1 MPWSLSRDAT
11 ASVEQWLGRRA
22 PDGTLLGRLSPGRVL
37 GEWKV
42 VAFVGAGLSAEVYR
56 VRNTRYGHDG
66 ALKLLV
72 DGSRGLRERF
82 LAEADALRFL
92 ALTALPRFM
101 GSGMHEGSPYYVM
114 EYLQPLPEPMSRA
127 EVSRFMNRVA
137 KAVQML
143 HEAGYIHRDLKPGN
157 ILRRRNGEPVLI
169 DLGLIKRRGTG
180 VTDPIVRIGRGISII
195 DGKPVGVGTLDY
207 AAPEQLLKGEASV
220 QSDVF
225 ALGKILR
232 ALYGGR
238 PPNNLKPVIR
248 RATRELPGDRYES
261 ANAFAAAIRR
271 RNRPVYVLLA
281 AAAVVGFAVLA
292 YPAYRPWLV
301 SVAERFVRGQRPEVM
316 TLAVQM
322 PKETE
327 SDYIRRLS
335 SQAEGGDT
343 ESQIALAEA
352 HFYGRGTP
360 TNRTEAVKWYRL
372 AATAGEAS
380 AQASLGLC
388 LLRGWGCERSPVEA
402 VSWYVAA
409 AEQGDLAAMSDLAFC
424 YMHGMGVAKNPET
437 GFSWALKAAERG
449 HASAQALV
457 GECYLTGRGVVQD
470 PLQAQTWLF
479 RATRQ
484 GNRRAK
490 MLLETLAQ

>member
-1 MPWSLSRDAT
+1 MK
-11 ASVEQWLGRRA
+11 SVEQWLAMRTA
-22 PDGTLLGRLSPGRVL
+22 DGKSPGRLVP
-37 GEWKV
+37 GTSVGDWRV
-42 VAFVGAGLSAEVYR
+42 VAFIGAGLSSEVYR
-56 VRNTRYGHDG
+56 VRNVRYGHDG

-101 GSGMHEGSPYYVM
+101 GAGTHDGEPYYVM
-114 EYLQPLPEPMSRA
+114 EYLQPLPEPMPRF
-127 EVSRFMNRVA
+127 EVPRFMNRVA

-157 ILRRRNGEPVLI
+157 ILRRRSGEPVLI
-169 DLGLIKRRGTG
+169 DLGLVKRRGTG
-180 VTDPIVRIGRGISII
+180 VTDPVVRIGRGISII

-220 QSDVF
+220 QSDIF

-232 ALYGGR
+232 ALYEGR
-238 PPNNLKPVIR
+238 PPQNLKPVIR

-261 ANAFAAAIRR
+261 ADDFAAAIRH
-271 RNRPVYVLLA
+271 RNRPLFALLGVLALA
-281 AAAVVGFAVLA
+281 GAAVLS
-292 YPAYRPWLV
+292 YPAYRPRLV
-301 SVAERFVRGQRPEVM
+301 AVAERFVRGQQPEAQA
-316 TLAVQM
+316 LAVQK
-322 PKETE
+322 PKETD
-327 SDYIRRLS
+327 SDYIRRLT

-343 ESQIALAEA
+343 ASQIALAEA
-352 HFYGRGTP
+352 HFYGRGTS
-360 TNRTEAVKWYRL
+360 TNRAEAVRWYRL
-372 AATAGEAS
+372 AAKAGEAS

-402 VSWYVAA
+402 VSWYAAA
-409 AEQGDLAAMSDLAFC
+409 AEQGDLMAMNDLAFC
-424 YMHGMGVAKNPET
+424 YMHGMGVAKDPAT
-437 GFSWALKAAERG
+437 GFAWALKAAERG
-449 HASAQALV
+449 HAPAQALV
-457 GECYLTGRGVVQD
+457 GECYLTGRGAEQD

>member
-1 MPWSLSRDAT
+1 MN
-11 ASVEQWLGRRA
+11 SVEQWLGARTVDGQA
-22 PDGTLLGRLSPGRVL
+22 PGRLAPGRVV

-56 VRNTRYGHDG
+56 VRNVQYGHDG

-72 DGSRGLRERF
+72 DGSRGLKERF
-82 LAEADALRFL
+82 ASEAEALRFL
-92 ALTALPRFM
+92 SLTALPRFM
-101 GSGMHEGSPYYVM
+101 GSGTHEGAPYYVM
-114 EYLQPLPEPMSRA
+114 EYLQPLPEPMPRS
-127 EVSRFMNRVA
+127 EVPRFMNRVA

-180 VTDPIVRIGRGISII
+180 VTDPVVRIGRGISII

-220 QSDVF
+220 QSDIF

-232 ALYGGR
+232 ALYEGR

-261 ANAFAAAIRR
+261 ANDFAAAIRH
-271 RNRPVYVLLA
+271 RNHSLYAALA
-281 AAAVVGFAVLA
+281 VVAVVGLAVLS

-301 SVAERFVRGQRPEVM
+301 IVAERFVRGQQSE
-316 TLAVQM
+316 TTELAVQM
-322 PKETE
+322 PKEPE
-327 SDYIRRLS
+327 SNYIRRLT
-335 SQAEGGDT
+335 SQAESGDM

-360 TNRTEAVKWYRL
+360 TNRTEAVRWYRL
-372 AATAGEAS
+372 VAKAGEAS

-388 LLRGWGCERSPVEA
+388 LLRGWGCEKSPVEA
-402 VSWYVAA
+402 VSWYMAA
-409 AEQGDLAAMSDLAFC
+409 AEQGDLMAMNDLAFC
-424 YMHGMGVAKNPET
+424 HMHGIGVAKDPAT
-437 GFSWALKAAERG
+437 GFAWALKAAERG
-449 HASAQALV
+449 HAPAQALV
-457 GECYLTGRGVVQD
+457 GECYLTGRGVEQD
-470 PLQAQTWLF
+470 VSRAQTWLF

>member
-1 MPWSLSRDAT
+1 MTQNA
-11 ASVEQWLGRRA
+11 VERWLGTRA
-22 PDGTLLGRLSPGRVL
+22 GDGSSKGRLAPGTSV

-72 DGSRGLRERF
+72 DESRGLKERF
-82 LAEADALRFL
+82 LTEADALRFL
-92 ALTALPRFM
+92 SLTALPRFM
-101 GSGMHEGSPYYVM
+101 GAGTHEGAPYYVM
-114 EYLQPLPEPMSRA
+114 EYLQPLPEPMPRS
-127 EVSRFMNRVA
+127 EVPRFMNRVA

-220 QSDVF
+220 QSDIF

-232 ALYGGR
+232 ALYEGR
-238 PPNNLKPVIR
+238 PPHCLKSVIR

-261 ANAFAAAIRR
+261 ANDFAAAIRR
-271 RNRPVYVLLA
+271 RNRPFFVLLGLLA
-281 AAAVVGFAVLA
+281 LAGLAVLA
-292 YPAYRPWLV
+292 YPTYRPWLV
-301 SVAERFVRGQRPEVM
+301 ALAEGFVREQQPEVQV
-316 TLAVQM
+316 LAVQK
-322 PKETE
+322 PKETD
-327 SDYIRRLS
+327 SDYARRLT

-343 ESQIALAEA
+343 ASQIALAEA

-360 TNRTEAVKWYRL
+360 TNRAEAVKWYRL
-372 AATAGEAS
+372 AAKAGEAS

-409 AEQGDLAAMSDLAFC
+409 AEQGDLAAMNDLAFC
-424 YMHGMGVAKNPET
+424 YMHGMGVAKDPET
-437 GFSWALKAAERG
+437 GFSWALRAAERG
-449 HASAQALV
+449 QASAQALV
-457 GECYLTGRGVVQD
+457 GECYLTGRGVARD
-470 PLQAQTWLF
+470 SLQAQTWLF
-479 RATRQ
+479 RAMRQ
-484 GNRRAK
+484 GNLRAK

>member
-1 MPWSLSRDAT
+1 MKTSCA
-11 ASVEQWLGRRA
+11 AVEQWLGTRTGGETVRRRLA
-22 PDGTLLGRLSPGRVL
+22 PGATVGD
-37 GEWKV
+37 WQV

-56 VRNTRYGHDG
+56 VRNRRYGHDG
-66 ALKLLV
+66 ALKLLT

-82 LAEADALRFL
+82 LTEADALRFL
-92 ALTALPRFM
+92 SLTALPRFM
-101 GSGMHEGSPYYVM
+101 GAGTHEGAPYYVM
-114 EYLQPLPEPMSRA
+114 EYLQPLPEPMPRS
-127 EVSRFMNRVA
+127 EVPRFMNRVA

-157 ILRRRNGEPVLI
+157 ILCRRNGEPVLI
-169 DLGLIKRRGTG
+169 DLGLIKRRGDG

-220 QSDVF
+220 QSDIF

-232 ALYGGR
+232 ALYEGR
-238 PPNNLKPVIR
+238 PPHCLKSVIR

-261 ANAFAAAIRR
+261 ANDFAAAIRH
-271 RNRPVYVLLA
+271 RNRLFFALLGLLA
-281 AAAVVGFAVLA
+281 LAGAAVLT
-292 YPAYRPWLV
+292 YPAYRPRLV
-301 SVAERFVRGQRPEVM
+301 ALAERFVRGQRPEVRV
-316 TLAVQM
+316 LAVQK
-322 PKETE
+322 PKETD
-327 SDYIRRLS
+327 SDYTRRLT
-335 SQAEGGDT
+335 SQAEGGDAA
-343 ESQIALAEA
+343 SQIALAEA

-372 AATAGEAS
+372 AAKAGEAS

-409 AEQGDLAAMSDLAFC
+409 AEKGDLMAMNDLAFC
-424 YMHGMGVAKNPET
+424 YMHGMGVAKDPVI

-449 HASAQALV
+449 QASAQALV
-457 GECYLTGRGVVQD
+457 GECYLTGRGVARD
-470 PLQAQTWLF
+470 SLQAQTWLF

>member
-1 MPWSLSRDAT
+1 MN
-11 ASVEQWLGRRA
+11 SVEQ
-22 PDGTLLGRLSPGRVL
+22 LLGARNVDGQAPGRLAPGRVV

-56 VRNTRYGHDG
+56 VRNVQYGHDG

-72 DGSRGLRERF
+72 DGSRGLKERF
-82 LAEADALRFL
+82 ASEAEALRFL
-92 ALTALPRFM
+92 SLTALPRFM
-101 GSGMHEGSPYYVM
+101 GSGTHEGAPYYVM
-114 EYLQPLPEPMSRA
+114 EYLQPLPEPMPRS
-127 EVSRFMNRVA
+127 EVPRFMNRVA

-180 VTDPIVRIGRGISII
+180 VTDPVVRFGRGISII

-220 QSDVF
+220 QSDIF

-232 ALYGGR
+232 ALYEGR

-261 ANAFAAAIRR
+261 ANDFAAAIRH
-271 RNRPVYVLLA
+271 RNHPLYA
-281 AAAVVGFAVLA
+281 ALAVVAVIGLAVLS

-301 SVAERFVRGQRPEVM
+301 TVAERFVRGQQSEAAE
-316 TLAVQM
+316 LAVQM
-322 PKETE
+322 PKEPE
-327 SDYIRRLS
+327 SNYIRRLT
-335 SQAEGGDT
+335 SQAESGDL

-360 TNRTEAVKWYRL
+360 TNRTEAVRWYRL
-372 AATAGEAS
+372 AAKAGEAS

-388 LLRGWGCERSPVEA
+388 LLRGWGCEKSPVEA
-402 VSWYVAA
+402 VSWYMAA
-409 AEQGDLAAMSDLAFC
+409 AEQGDLMAMNDLAFC
-424 YMHGMGVAKNPET
+424 HMHGIGVAKDPAA
-437 GFSWALKAAERG
+437 GFAWALKAAERG
-449 HASAQALV
+449 HAPAQALV
-457 GECYLTGRGVVQD
+457 GECYLTGRGVEQD
-470 PLQAQTWLF
+470 VSRAQTWLF

>member
-1 MPWSLSRDAT
+1 MN
-11 ASVEQWLGRRA
+11 SVEQWLGARTV
-22 PDGTLLGRLSPGRVL
+22 DGQVPGRLAPGRVV

-56 VRNTRYGHDG
+56 VRNVQYGHDG

-72 DGSRGLRERF
+72 DGSRGLKERF
-82 LAEADALRFL
+82 ASEAEALRFL
-92 ALTALPRFM
+92 SLTALPRFM
-101 GSGMHEGSPYYVM
+101 GSGTHEGAPYYVM
-114 EYLQPLPEPMSRA
+114 EYLQPLPEPMPRS
-127 EVSRFMNRVA
+127 EVPRFMNRVA

-180 VTDPIVRIGRGISII
+180 VTDPVVRIGRGISII

-220 QSDVF
+220 QSDIF

-232 ALYGGR
+232 ALYEGH

-261 ANAFAAAIRR
+261 ANDFAAAIRH
-271 RNRPVYVLLA
+271 RNHSLYAALA
-281 AAAVVGFAVLA
+281 VVAVVGLAVLS

-301 SVAERFVRGQRPEVM
+301 IGAERFVRGQQSE
-316 TLAVQM
+316 TTELAVQM
-322 PKETE
+322 PKEPE
-327 SDYIRRLS
+327 SNYIRRLT
-335 SQAEGGDT
+335 SQAESGDM

-360 TNRTEAVKWYRL
+360 TNRTEAVRWYRL
-372 AATAGEAS
+372 AAKAGEAS

-388 LLRGWGCERSPVEA
+388 LLRGWGCEKSPVEA
-402 VSWYVAA
+402 VSWYMAA
-409 AEQGDLAAMSDLAFC
+409 AEQGDLMAMNDLAFC
-424 YMHGMGVAKNPET
+424 HMHGIGVAKDPAA
-437 GFSWALKAAERG
+437 GFAWALKAAERG
-449 HASAQALV
+449 HAPAQALV
-457 GECYLTGRGVVQD
+457 GECYLTGRGVEQD
-470 PLQAQTWLF
+470 VSRAQTWLF

>member
-1 MPWSLSRDAT
+1 MEVGEKKLKSL
-11 ASVEQWLGRRA
+11 EQWLGTRA
-22 PDGTLLGRLSPGRVL
+22 ADGGSPGCLASGTDVGDWR
-37 GEWKV
+37 V
-42 VAFVGAGLSAEVYR
+42 VAFIGAGLSSEVYR
-56 VRNTRYGHDG
+56 VRNMRYGHDG

-72 DGSRGLRERF
+72 DGSRGLKERF

-92 ALTALPRFM
+92 TLTALPRFM
-101 GSGMHEGSPYYVM
+101 GAGTHEGAPYYVM
-114 EYLQPLPEPMSRA
+114 EYLQPLPEPMPRS
-127 EVSRFMNRVA
+127 EVPRFMNRVA
-137 KAVQML
+137 KAVQTL

-157 ILRRRNGEPVLI
+157 LLCRRNGEPVLI

-220 QSDVF
+220 QSDIF

-232 ALYGGR
+232 ALYEGR
-238 PPNNLKPVIR
+238 PPHCLKSVIR

-261 ANAFAAAIRR
+261 ANDFAAAIRR
-271 RNRPVYVLLA
+271 RNRPFLVLLA
-281 AAAVVGFAVLA
+281 VLSLAGFAILA
-292 YPAYRPWLV
+292 YPAYRPRLV
-301 SVAERFVRGQRPEVM
+301 VLAERFVRGQQPEVQ
-316 TLAVQM
+316 TLAVQK
-322 PKETE
+322 PKETD
-327 SDYIRRLS
+327 SDYIRRLTS
-335 SQAEGGDT
+335 LAEDGDT
-343 ESQIALAEA
+343 ASQIALAEA

-360 TNRTEAVKWYRL
+360 TNRMEAVKWYRL
-372 AATAGEAS
+372 AAKAGEAS

-402 VSWYVAA
+402 VSWYVVA
-409 AEQGDLAAMSDLAFC
+409 AEQGDLTAMNDLAFC
-424 YMHGMGVAKNPET
+424 YMHGMGVAKDAET
-437 GFSWALKAAERG
+437 GFAWALKAAERG
-449 HASAQALV
+449 HAPAQARV
-457 GECYLTGRGVVQD
+457 GECYLTGRGVAQD

>member
-1 MPWSLSRDAT
+1 MNEVERWLGARPAGGEAAGRLASG
-11 ASVEQWLGRRA
+11 ASV
-22 PDGTLLGRLSPGRVL
+22 

-42 VAFVGAGLSAEVYR
+42 VAFVGAGLSSEVYR
-56 VRNTRYGHDG
+56 VRNVRYGHDG

-72 DGSRGLRERF
+72 DGSRGLKARF

-101 GSGMHEGSPYYVM
+101 GSGTHDGTPYYVM
-114 EYLQPLPEPMSRA
+114 EYLQPLPEPMPRA
-127 EVSRFMNRVA
+127 EVPRFMNRVA
-137 KAVQML
+137 KAVGSL

-169 DLGLIKRRGTG
+169 DLGLVKRRGTG
-180 VTDPIVRIGRGISII
+180 VTDPVVRIGRGISII

-232 ALYGGR
+232 ALYEGR
-238 PPNNLKPVIR
+238 PPNNLKSVIR

-261 ANAFAAAIRR
+261 ANQFAAAIRH
-271 RNRPVYVLLA
+271 RNYPFFALLGVLALA
-281 AAAVVGFAVLA
+281 GLAVLA
-292 YPAYRPWLV
+292 YPTYRPWLV
-301 SVAERFVRGQRPEVM
+301 SVAERFVRGQRPAAEA
-316 TLAVQM
+316 LAVQT
-322 PKETE
+322 PRESE
-327 SDYIRRLS
+327 SDYVRRLTV
-335 SQAEGGDT
+335 QAEGGDA

-352 HFYGRGTP
+352 HFYGRGMP
-360 TNRTEAVKWYRL
+360 TNRTEAVRWYRL
-372 AATAGEAS
+372 AAKAGEAS

-402 VSWYVAA
+402 VSWYMAA
-409 AEQGDLAAMSDLAFC
+409 AEQGDLSAMSDLAFC
-424 YMHGMGVAKNPET
+424 YMHGMGVAKDSET

-449 HASAQALV
+449 HAAAQTLV

-490 MLLETLAQ
+490 ALLESLAQ

>member
-1 MPWSLSRDAT
+1 MK
-11 ASVEQWLGRRA
+11 SVEQWLAMRTA
-22 PDGTLLGRLSPGRVL
+22 DGKSPGRLAPGTGV
-37 GEWKV
+37 GDWRV
-42 VAFVGAGLSAEVYR
+42 VAFIGAGLSSEVYR
-56 VRNTRYGHDG
+56 VRNVRYGHDG

-101 GSGMHEGSPYYVM
+101 GAGTYDGEPYYVM
-114 EYLQPLPEPMSRA
+114 EYLQPLPEPMPRF
-127 EVSRFMNRVA
+127 EVPRFMNRVA

-157 ILRRRNGEPVLI
+157 ILRRRSGEPVLI
-169 DLGLIKRRGTG
+169 DLGLVKRRGTG
-180 VTDPIVRIGRGISII
+180 VTDPVVRIGRGISII

-220 QSDVF
+220 QSDIF

-232 ALYGGR
+232 ALYEGR
-238 PPNNLKPVIR
+238 PPQNLKPVIR

-261 ANAFAAAIRR
+261 ADDFAAAIRH
-271 RNRPVYVLLA
+271 RNRPLFALLGVLALA
-281 AAAVVGFAVLA
+281 GAAVLS
-292 YPAYRPWLV
+292 YPAYRPRLV
-301 SVAERFVRGQRPEVM
+301 AVAERFVRGQQPEAQA
-316 TLAVQM
+316 LAVQK
-322 PKETE
+322 PRETD
-327 SDYIRRLS
+327 SDYIRRLT

-343 ESQIALAEA
+343 ASQIALAEA
-352 HFYGRGTP
+352 HFYGRGTS
-360 TNRTEAVKWYRL
+360 TNRAEAVRWYRL
-372 AATAGEAS
+372 AAKAGEAS

-402 VSWYVAA
+402 VSWYAAA
-409 AEQGDLAAMSDLAFC
+409 AEQGDLMAMNDLAFC
-424 YMHGMGVAKNPET
+424 YMHGMGVAKDPAT
-437 GFSWALKAAERG
+437 GFAWALKAAERG
-449 HASAQALV
+449 HAPAQALV
-457 GECYLTGRGVVQD
+457 GECYLTGRGAEQD

>member
-1 MPWSLSRDAT
+1 MNA
-11 ASVEQWLGRRA
+11 VEQWLGARPA
-22 PDGTLLGRLSPGRVL
+22 GDGFRGRLVPGTSV

-42 VAFVGAGLSAEVYR
+42 VTFVGAGLSAEVYR

-101 GSGMHEGSPYYVM
+101 GAGTHEGSPYYVM
-114 EYLQPLPEPMSRA
+114 EYLQPLPEPMPRS
-127 EVSRFMNRVA
+127 EVARFMNRVA

-157 ILRRRNGEPVLI
+157 ILRRRSGEPVLL

-220 QSDVF
+220 QSDIF

-261 ANAFAAAIRR
+261 ANQFAAAIRH
-271 RNRPVYVLLA
+271 RNNSFFALLGVLALA
-281 AAAVVGFAVLA
+281 GLAVLA
-292 YPAYRPWLV
+292 YPTYRPWLV
-301 SVAERFVRGQRPEVM
+301 SVAERFVRGQRPAVE

-322 PKETE
+322 PRESE
-327 SDYIRRLS
+327 SDYVRRLTV
-335 SQAEGGDT
+335 QAEGGDA

-352 HFYGRGTP
+352 HFFGRGTP
-360 TNRTEAVKWYRL
+360 TNRTEAVRWYRL
-372 AATAGEAS
+372 AAKSGEAS

-388 LLRGWGCERSPVEA
+388 LLRGWGCEKSPVEA
-402 VSWYVAA
+402 VSWYMAA
-409 AEQGDLAAMSDLAFC
+409 AEQGDLAAMNNLAFC
-424 YMHGMGVAKNPET
+424 YMHGIGVAKDPAI

-449 HASAQALV
+449 YAAAQTLV
-457 GECYLTGRGVVQD
+457 GECYLTGRGVARD
-470 PLQAQTWLF
+470 SLQAQTWLF

-484 GNRRAK
+484 GNGRAK

>member
-1 MPWSLSRDAT
+1 MEVGGRKLK
-11 ASVEQWLGRRA
+11 SVEQWLGTRA
-22 PDGTLLGRLSPGRVL
+22 ADGESPGRL
-37 GEWKV
+37 APGMDIGDWRV
-42 VAFVGAGLSAEVYR
+42 VAFIGAGLSAEVYR

-72 DGSRGLRERF
+72 DGSRGLKERF

-101 GSGMHEGSPYYVM
+101 GAGTHEGAPYYVM
-114 EYLQPLPEPMSRA
+114 EYLQPLPEPMPRS
-127 EVSRFMNRVA
+127 EVPRFMNRVA

-180 VTDPIVRIGRGISII
+180 VTDPVVRIGRGISII
-195 DGKPVGVGTLDY
+195 DGKPVGVGTLDF

-220 QSDVF
+220 QSDIF

-232 ALYGGR
+232 ALYEGR
-238 PPNNLKPVIR
+238 PPHCLKSVIR
-248 RATRELPGDRYES
+248 RATREQPGDRYES
-261 ANAFAAAIRR
+261 ANDFAAAIRR
-271 RNRPVYVLLA
+271 RNRPFFVLLGLLA
-281 AAAVVGFAVLA
+281 LAGLAVLA
-292 YPAYRPWLV
+292 YPTYRPWLV
-301 SVAERFVRGQRPEVM
+301 ALAEGFVREQQPEVQV
-316 TLAVQM
+316 LAVQK
-322 PKETE
+322 PKETD
-327 SDYIRRLS
+327 SDYARRLT
-335 SQAEGGDT
+335 SQAEGGDMA
-343 ESQIALAEA
+343 SQIALAEA

-360 TNRTEAVKWYRL
+360 TNRAEAVKWYRL
-372 AATAGEAS
+372 AAKAGEAS

-388 LLRGWGCERSPVEA
+388 LLRGWGCERSRVEA

-409 AEQGDLAAMSDLAFC
+409 AEQGDLAAMNDLAFC
-424 YMHGMGVAKNPET
+424 YMHGMGVAKDPET

-449 HASAQALV
+449 QASAQALV
-457 GECYLTGRGVVQD
+457 GECYLTGRGVARD
-470 PLQAQTWLF
+470 SLQAQTWLF
-479 RATRQ
+479 RAMRQ
-484 GNRRAK
+484 GNLRAK

>member
-1 MPWSLSRDAT
+1 MNA
-11 ASVEQWLGRRA
+11 VEQWLGARPA
-22 PDGTLLGRLSPGRVL
+22 GGEFGGRLVPGTSV
-37 GEWKV
+37 GEWKIV
-42 VAFVGAGLSAEVYR
+42 TFVGAGLSAEVYR
-56 VRNTRYGHDG
+56 VRNVRYGHDG

-92 ALTALPRFM
+92 TLTALPRFM
-101 GSGMHEGSPYYVM
+101 GAGTHEGAPYYVM
-114 EYLQPLPEPMSRA
+114 EYLQPLPEPMPRSD
-127 EVSRFMNRVA
+127 VPRFLNRVA

-157 ILRRRNGEPVLI
+157 ILRRRSGEPVLI

-220 QSDVF
+220 QSDIF

-232 ALYGGR
+232 ALYEGR
-238 PPNNLKPVIR
+238 PPHCLKAVIR

-261 ANAFAAAIRR
+261 ANDFAAAIRH
-271 RNRPVYVLLA
+271 RNRPFFALLGVLVLA
-281 AAAVVGFAVLA
+281 GGAVLS

-301 SVAERFVRGQRPEVM
+301 ALAEGFVRGQRPEVRV
-316 TLAVQM
+316 LAVQK
-322 PKETE
+322 PKETD
-327 SDYIRRLS
+327 SDYTRRLTS
-335 SQAEGGDT
+335 LAEGGDT

-360 TNRTEAVKWYRL
+360 TNRAEAVKWYRL
-372 AATAGEAS
+372 AAKAGEAS

-402 VSWYVAA
+402 VSWYAAA
-409 AEQGDLAAMSDLAFC
+409 AEQGDLMAMNDLAFC
-424 YMHGMGVAKNPET
+424 YMHGMGVAKDPAT

-449 HASAQALV
+449 HAPAQALV
-457 GECYLTGRGVVQD
+457 GECYLTGRGVAQD

>member
-1 MPWSLSRDAT
+1 MEVGGGKLK
-11 ASVEQWLGRRA
+11 SVEQWLGARA
-22 PDGTLLGRLSPGRVL
+22 VDGESPGRLAPGTEV
-37 GEWKV
+37 GDWRV
-42 VAFVGAGLSAEVYR
+42 VAFIGAGLSSEVYR
-56 VRNTRYGHDG
+56 VRNVRYGHDG

-72 DGSRGLRERF
+72 DGSRGLKERF
-82 LAEADALRFL
+82 FAEADALRFL
-92 ALTALPRFM
+92 TLTALPRFM
-101 GSGMHEGSPYYVM
+101 GAGTCKGEPYYVM
-114 EYLQPLPEPMSRA
+114 EYLQPLPEPMPRSK
-127 EVSRFMNRVA
+127 VPRFMNRVA

-157 ILRRRNGEPVLI
+157 LLCRRSGEPVLI
-169 DLGLIKRRGTG
+169 DLGLIKRRGMG

-220 QSDVF
+220 QSDIF

-232 ALYGGR
+232 ALYEGR
-238 PPNNLKPVIR
+238 PPHCLKPVIR

-261 ANAFAAAIRR
+261 ANDFAAAIRH
-271 RNRPVYVLLA
+271 RNRPFFALLGLLA
-281 AAAVVGFAVLA
+281 LAGLAVLT
-292 YPAYRPWLV
+292 YPAYRPRLV
-301 SVAERFVRGQRPEVM
+301 VLAERFVRGQQPEVRA
-316 TLAVQM
+316 LAVQK
-322 PKETE
+322 PKETD
-327 SDYIRRLS
+327 SDYIWRLT

-372 AATAGEAS
+372 AAKAGEAS

-409 AEQGDLAAMSDLAFC
+409 AEQGDLMAMNDLAFC
-424 YMHGMGVAKNPET
+424 YMHGMGVAKDPAT

-449 HASAQALV
+449 HASAQSLV
-457 GECYLTGRGVVQD
+457 GECYLTGRGVAQD

-484 GNRRAK
+484 GSRRAK